1 MGYVFTIGGC
11 VVSWKAS
18 LHTTVALST
27 TKVGYM
33 AISEAYK

>member
-18 LHTTVALST
+18 LQTTALST